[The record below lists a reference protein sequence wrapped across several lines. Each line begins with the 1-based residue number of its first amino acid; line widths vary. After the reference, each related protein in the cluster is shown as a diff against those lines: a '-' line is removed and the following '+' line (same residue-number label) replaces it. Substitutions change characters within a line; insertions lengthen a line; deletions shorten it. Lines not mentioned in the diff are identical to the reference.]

1 MSYCLCNCVL
11 LFVQLCLTIVQL
23 CLTTCATVSYYLC
36 KWLARSF
43 PIYGNGFRGCTSEN
57 QGLHKKLSNSKI
69 GLHTDLGNSRTEKAS
84 LKQELVEL
92 WSQLETKRAD
102 RDRCRTFWLKRENCI
117 GFGKNKKSAPIA
129 IGVEV
134 RSQLETERADREK
147 TEAELLPAKAKFCS
161 GRHTFGKINTRRGNH
176 S

>member
-11 LFVQLCLTIVQL
+11 LFVQL

-92 WSQLETKRAD
+92 
-102 RDRCRTFWLKRENCI
+102 
-117 GFGKNKKSAPIA
+117 
-129 IGVEV
+129 
-134 RSQLETERADREK
+134 RSQLETERANRERIG
-147 TEAELLPAKAKFCS
+147 AELSDLQKNSASVAELSQKLTSDATTILS
-161 GRHTFGKINTRRGNH
+161 QLARQAQKIPGITC
-176 S
+176 

>member
-1 MSYCLCNCVL
+1 VL
-11 LFVQLCLTIVQL
+11 EQFSGKQSSPLMETAGKQFSPFMELLVQLCLTV
-23 CLTTCATVSYYLC
+23 CATVSYYCATVSYYLC

-92 WSQLETKRAD
+92 
-102 RDRCRTFWLKRENCI
+102 
-117 GFGKNKKSAPIA
+117 
-129 IGVEV
+129 
-134 RSQLETERADREK
+134 RSQLETERANREK
-147 TEAELLPAKAKFCS
+147 IGAELSDLQKNSASAAELSQKLTSDATTILS
-161 GRHTFGKINTRRGNH
+161 QLARQAQKIPGITC
-176 S
+176 